1 MESPE
6 VNKTMTFI
14 AFEWIDSEILTLTAD
29 TEDSPEFSISK
40 ETLKIALQCTET
52 EEVEECL
59 LRKLPLRANI
69 NFRNERFCESQC
81 AK

>member
-14 AFEWIDSEILTLTAD
+14 AYEWVDADFLTLTAD
-29 TEDSPEFSISK
+29 TEDFPEFSISK
-40 ETLKIALQCTET
+40 ETLKIALGCTET

-69 NFRNERFCESQC
+69 NFKELKILQISVC
-81 AK
+81 

>member
-14 AFEWIDSEILTLTAD
+14 AYEWVDVDFLTLTAD
-29 TEDSPEFSISK
+29 TEDFPEFSISK
-40 ETLKIALQCTET
+40 ETLKIAIGCTET

-69 NFRNERFCESQC
+69 NFKELKILQISVC
-81 AK
+81 

>member
-14 AFEWIDSEILTLTAD
+14 AFEWIDSEFLTLTAD
-29 TEDSPEFSISK
+29 KEDSPEFSISK

-59 LRKLPLRANI
+59 LRKNSL
-69 NFRNERFCESQC
+69 FVQT
-81 AK
+81 